1 MFHTKC
7 KFDYYLRVDLP
18 FEVSARKELQEEQ
31 NEDVEI
37 NKEDETDESNYKN
50 LRQTKLTPLERG
62 RRYVMFG
69 YNYKKK
75 LPLNYELIDL
85 ESKTRN
91 TNLNFMSM
99 MNLSIRE
106 KIEEAVT
113 VDKDLSEEQKKKLTK
128 YNNLI
133 CLGITQSPEEFPH
146 YEIETQHVHRKLY
159 YRILYGDDMKGIS
172 MNLLS
177 ILALLYDRVSPLVIE
192 RDNQPIFVVEPN
204 MSGQWYLTS
213 YCPTAISKEMFDG
226 VCCTVKSEC
235 GLEYDV
241 SIVSKFH
248 AGHIELEDDDTNAKD
263 DTSSEASSDEDLLQE
278 HKQDRSNED
287 LGDEL
292 QRILDNST
300 DAEKKEL
307 LDKITRTIGK

>member
-1 MFHTKC
+1 MFHTQC
-7 KFDYYLRVDLP
+7 KFDYFLRVDLP
-18 FEVSARKELQEEQ
+18 FEVSAGKELQEEQ

-50 LRQTKLTPLERG
+50 LRQTKFIPLQTG

-69 YNYKKK
+69 YHYKKK
-75 LPLNYELIDL
+75 LPLNYELLDL

-99 MNLSIRE
+99 MNLSIRK

-113 VDKDLSEEQKKKLTK
+113 VDKDLSEEQKKNLTH
-128 YNNLI
+128 YNNFI
-133 CLGITQSPEEFPH
+133 CLRITESSKEFPH

-159 YRILYGDDMKGIS
+159 YRILYGDEMNGIS

-192 RDNQPIFVVEPN
+192 RDNQPIFLVEQN
-204 MSGQWYLTS
+204 ISNQWQLTTYHPRAMRS
-213 YCPTAISKEMFDG
+213 EMFDG

-235 GLEYDV
+235 GLEYNV
-241 SIVSKFH
+241 SIVSKNH
-248 AGHIELEDDDTNAKD
+248 GDHTELEDNDTDAEDDTVSVRSD
-263 DTSSEASSDEDLLQE
+263 DEDILQE

-287 LGDEL
+287 L
-292 QRILDNST
+292 DN
-300 DAEKKEL
+300 L
-307 LDKITRTIGK
+307 R